1 MCCQLVTTFK
11 MNFLVAIASY
21 LFMSC
26 VNINLNLLT
35 NELDGIKKI
44 DFVQQ
49 GSQCDHKCLVD
60 ITEKNSAMN
69 TRQFV
74 SHQITFSRTS

>member
-35 NELDGIKKI
+35 NELDGITKLTLYNR
-44 DFVQQ
+44 VH
-49 GSQCDHKCLVD
+49 SV
-60 ITEKNSAMN
+60 ITSAW
-69 TRQFV
+69 
-74 SHQITFSRTS
+74 

>member
-35 NELDGIKKI
+35 NELDEIKKLTLYNR
-44 DFVQQ
+44 VH
-49 GSQCDHKCLVD
+49 SVN
-60 ITEKNSAMN
+60 TSAW
-69 TRQFV
+69 
-74 SHQITFSRTS
+74 

>member
-35 NELDGIKKI
+35 NE
-44 DFVQQ
+44 FVQQ
-49 GSQCDHKCLVD
+49 GSQCEHKCLVD
-60 ITEKNSAMN
+60 ITEKNGAMN

-74 SHQITFSRTS
+74 SHQITFSCTS

>member
-35 NELDGIKKI
+35 NELDGIKKLTLYNR
-44 DFVQQ
+44 VH
-49 GSQCDHKCLVD
+49 CVN
-60 ITEKNSAMN
+60 TSAW
-69 TRQFV
+69 
-74 SHQITFSRTS
+74 